1 MILTMKIYYQEMPAW
16 KESKGA
22 KMDKKFK
29 TIENGNTKE
38 FDILLEFTSGDTKKK
53 YIFYTDELRK
63 EIYISYY
70 KVEDDLYV
78 LTPIKNQDEIDM
90 CRNILEDI
98 KNYK

>member
-1 MILTMKIYYQEMPAW
+1 
-16 KESKGA
+16 
-22 KMDKKFK
+22 MDKKFK